1 MKKILVV
8 VDMQNDFIDG
18 ALGTAEA
25 AGIVG
30 NVIRKIH
37 SYPPDCIYATRD
49 THGKDYLET
58 PEGKYLP
65 VEHCIKGTEGWE
77 IRREVEAGRLQ
88 CGEDGRI
95 CMAMEAFD
103 NLLLALRNKWKD
115 AFSKEFRE
123 MEQEKLL
130 RTVKSYLVSWMM
142 AAEECDRFWILP
154 AAGKTSGFYPKDYK
168 GAKEKEHA

>member
-1 MKKILVV
+1 
-8 VDMQNDFIDG
+8 
-18 ALGTAEA
+18 
-25 AGIVG
+25 
-30 NVIRKIH
+30 
-37 SYPPDCIYATRD
+37 
-49 THGKDYLET
+49 
-58 PEGKYLP
+58 
-65 VEHCIKGTEGWE
+65 
-77 IRREVEAGRLQ
+77 
-88 CGEDGRI
+88 
-95 CMAMEAFD
+95 MAMEAFD

-142 AAEECDRFWILP
+142 AAEEGDRFWILP